1 MHGQFITTTKTLTPA
16 FCASVHGFVVFG
28 DNAQRTG
35 KKGQSEIRDCPNAI
49 GVATK
54 WKPSRE
60 PDAYFSDSAPAMKI
74 VAKDLAAVKALL
86 DAGYNVYWPAASIG
100 TGLAEL
106 PTRSPDIHA
115 MIERFVAEC
124 KKRYV

>member
-28 DNAQRTG
+28 DNVQRTG
-35 KKGQSEIRDCPNAI
+35 KKGQSVIRDCPNAI

-54 WKPSRE
+54 WKPSRDS
-60 PDAYFSDSAPAMKI
+60 DAYFSDNAPAMKI
-74 VAKDLAAVKALL
+74 VAKDLAAVKSLL
-86 DAGYNVYWPAASIG
+86 DAGYNVYWPAGSIG

-106 PTRSPDIHA
+106 PTRSPKIHA
-115 MIERFVAEC
+115 MIERFVEEC
-124 KKRYV
+124 RKKYV

>member
-1 MHGQFITTTKTLTPA
+1 MHGQFIITTKTLTPA

-28 DNAQRTG
+28 DNTLRIG
-35 KKGQSEIRDCPNAI
+35 KKGQSVIRDCPNAF

-54 WKPSRE
+54 WKPERGE
-60 PDAYFSDSAPAMKI
+60 DAYFSDSAPAMKI

-86 DAGYNVYWPAASIG
+86 DAGYNVYWPAGSIG

-106 PTRSPDIHA
+106 PTRSPKIHA
-115 MIERFVAEC
+115 MIERFVDEC
-124 KKRYV
+124 KARYI